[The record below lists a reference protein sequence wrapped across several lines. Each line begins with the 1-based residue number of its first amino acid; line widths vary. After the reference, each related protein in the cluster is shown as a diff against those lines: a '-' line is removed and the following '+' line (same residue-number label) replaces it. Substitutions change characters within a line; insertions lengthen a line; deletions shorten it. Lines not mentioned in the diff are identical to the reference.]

1 MINYKELLIPEND
14 QNYYIYY
21 KFEFNSNTS
30 YTRFRELALFSTI
43 PPPNSIAN
51 LTDGD
56 TSTYFENPVAIVVDL
71 GEPPVAVN
79 KMIINN
85 ADDSDVAR
93 IEALQHTRLVATDDD
108 RIKQSSYI
116 AKCGP
121 VWNYAIE
128 QMQLLI

>member
-1 MINYKELLIPEND
+1 
-14 QNYYIYY
+14 
-21 KFEFNSNTS
+21 
-30 YTRFRELALFSTI
+30 
-43 PPPNSIAN
+43 
-51 LTDGD
+51 
-56 TSTYFENPVAIVVDL
+56 L

-128 QMQLLI
+128 QIQLLI